1 MPTND
6 RKDKFAR
13 QQAVIRRRYKYVPF
27 YLEVDENI
35 SVAYNNFDY
44 TLCDDKL
51 YKNKDIY
58 LYKSDYKRFVKK
70 YVNKYVRL
78 KENGKNNNN
87 DSYGIILS
95 YEDSE
100 YSFDII
106 DDDSFSLLEEPVSV
120 NDKKCMNCNIFDI
133 FNPKIEY
140 DKIPLYELNK
150 YLLSKSETRKIDKF
164 IKEYYNKNKLDNTS
178 IKQYDTDTCVI
189 CLDDYTSNTTKY
201 TTQCGHIFH
210 KDCFNKWDSIYCPLC
225 NQLSSSKSFNII
237 YQKYIMENNGK

>member
-87 DSYGIILS
+87 DS
-95 YEDSE
+95 
-100 YSFDII
+100 
-106 DDDSFSLLEEPVSV
+106 
-120 NDKKCMNCNIFDI
+120 
-133 FNPKIEY
+133 
-140 DKIPLYELNK
+140 
-150 YLLSKSETRKIDKF
+150 
-164 IKEYYNKNKLDNTS
+164 
-178 IKQYDTDTCVI
+178 
-189 CLDDYTSNTTKY
+189 
-201 TTQCGHIFH
+201 
-210 KDCFNKWDSIYCPLC
+210 
-225 NQLSSSKSFNII
+225 
-237 YQKYIMENNGK
+237 